1 MKAVRIHAFGGPE
14 VLTLE
19 EAPTPAPGADDVLVR
34 ILAAGVNPVDYKFRA
49 GGMLRPENLPVILG
63 GDIAGVIERLGPQV
77 MGFTEGEAVYALL
90 PGLRGGY
97 AELAAVPAQDCAV
110 KPQRLSF
117 VQAAAAPMAALTAW
131 QALFD
136 LGDLKEGQR
145 ALVHGAAGGVGNFAV
160 QLAKARGATVIATC
174 SRDDFDFVRRL
185 GATEVID
192 YRGERF
198 EEQVANL
205 DLVLDT
211 QGGET
216 RERSWGV
223 LKAGGILVSTQGA
236 PSNEEA
242 VRRSV
247 RAAGVSVRPNGAQ
260 LAQIGRLIDLG
271 QVTLHIDRTYPLSAA
286 ADAHARLEHE
296 HVRGK
301 IVLQVAQERSA

>member
-19 EAPTPAPGADDVLVR
+19 ETPAPSPRPDEVLVR
-34 ILAAGVNPVDYKFRA
+34 VLAAGVNPADYQFRA
-49 GGMLRPENLPVILG
+49 GSYMRPEDLPVILG
-63 GDIAGVIERLGPQV
+63 GDIAGVIERLGPEV
-77 MGFTEGEAVYALL
+77 AGFTQGEAVYALL

-97 AELAAVPAQDCAV
+97 AELAAVPAQDCAI

-117 VQAAAAPMAALTAW
+117 LQAAAVPLAALTAW

-145 ALVHGAAGGVGNFAV
+145 ALVHGAAGGVGQFAV
-160 QLAKARGATVIATC
+160 QLAKAREATVIATC

-198 EEQVANL
+198 EERVANL

-216 RERSWGV
+216 RERSWAV
-223 LKAGGILVSTQGA
+223 LKAGGILVSTLGA

-242 VRRSV
+242 VRHNV
-247 RAAGVSVRPNGAQ
+247 RAAGVLVRPNGAQ

-271 QVTLHIDRTYPLSAA
+271 QVMPDIDRTYPLSAA
-286 ADAHARLEHE
+286 AEAQARLEHE

-301 IVLQVAQERSA
+301 LVLQVAEA